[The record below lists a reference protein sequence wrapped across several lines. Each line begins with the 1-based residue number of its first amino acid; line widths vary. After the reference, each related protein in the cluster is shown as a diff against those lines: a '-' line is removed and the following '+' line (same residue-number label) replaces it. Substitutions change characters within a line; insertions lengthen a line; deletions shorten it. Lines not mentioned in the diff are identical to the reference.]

1 MRNDETLEALIQS
14 SNMGLRSAAKTA
26 RIGRTS
32 IWRWCRGISSPQ
44 HAQAAALADA
54 LGVDVDRVLEAA
66 SASQRASASDEH
78 PTESAP
84 AGA

>member
-1 MRNDETLEALIQS
+1 MRNSETLQDLIDS
-14 SNMGLRSAAKTA
+14 SELGLRSAAQAA

-32 IWRWCRGISSPQ
+32 IWRWCRGLSTPQ
-44 HAQAAALADA
+44 HAQAAALAAA
-54 LGVDVDRVLEAA
+54 LKVDVDRILAAA
-66 SASQRASASDEH
+66 SASQRAATSDEH